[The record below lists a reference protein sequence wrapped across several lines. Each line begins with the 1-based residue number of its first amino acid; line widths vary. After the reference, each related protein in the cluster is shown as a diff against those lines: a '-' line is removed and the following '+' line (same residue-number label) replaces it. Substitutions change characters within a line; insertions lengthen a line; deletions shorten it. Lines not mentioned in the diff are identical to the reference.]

1 MFTLLFIRDPARR
14 IRGSVDMKSIN
25 KRPLIIG
32 NNSGETIAEVVVAF
46 ALLSIML
53 VILFQGMQ
61 NATKN
66 LANANDHRKSSDIAM
81 IQLQSE
87 SLTNGSAKKV
97 VEGTNI
103 YRYVVRIPSNGQNYV
118 YVVYSSSPASSPA
131 SSPET

>member
-1 MFTLLFIRDPARR
+1 
-14 IRGSVDMKSIN
+14 MKSIN

>member
-1 MFTLLFIRDPARR
+1 MFTLRFIRDPARR

-61 NATKN
+61 NTT
-66 LANANDHRKSSDIAM
+66 

-87 SLTNGSAKKV
+87 SLTTGAAKKV
-97 VEGTNI
+97 VEGTDI
-103 YRYVVRIPSNGQNYV
+103 YRHVVRIQNYV
-118 YVVYSSSPASSPA
+118 YVVYT